1 MIFDVLMVLGEAFLD
16 TLIDRTFKKGF
27 KRKQLFYS
35 IIFALV
41 VLIYLSLF
49 FVFLHIA
56 ISTRSIKMFIIPVI
70 ILLAFVLYGK
80 EIVYKWKSNRIKK

>member
-1 MIFDVLMVLGEAFLD
+1 MIFDVIMVLGEAFLD
-16 TLIDRTFKKGF
+16 TLVDRTFKKGS

-56 ISTRSIKMFIIPVI
+56 INTQSIKMFIIPVI

-80 EIVYKWKSNRIKK
+80 EIIYKWKSNRTKK